1 MVGPDAVKHD
11 IFDEF
16 DEADELPSGSDPA
29 ISNELI
35 TLEGLSLK
43 DQVVREFADYRNV
56 VFTRDVV
63 LRDVRFVKGFSF
75 AGARFLGRVI
85 LNDVRIDN
93 AKGCIA
99 AFSGAVFSQQ
109 FKASRDCRLY
119 RADFSGAIFQGNAI
133 FKGVTFLASARF
145 EGTTFNA
152 CNFSRA
158 TFSGVGVFNDAKFQS
173 SADFEA
179 ATFKYNISAARFRHA
194 KFTGPAIFKN
204 ARFAG
209 DAEFDSAVFNSGAT
223 FFQAQFAL
231 ERAGSEEEDGEELSA
246 EPSKASADLIVS
258 FSGAVFLADDDGD
271 TVTFEGAK
279 FGDRNF
285 KRATTF
291 DNAYFR
297 PMKGQKPKQCIAN
310 FREVSCLGPIT
321 FRGAQFQVFVRADFG
336 HSRFEDNLDLGDCK
350 FLSDAIFE
358 KCAFRDDIVLAQTQF
373 SHFPDFRQATFNHY
387 PNLSQAALSELDK
400 PWRGEERKVMVQRLS
415 TLRRLA
421 NRVDDKRMEFA
432 LLVRELKIEGGIA
445 SRLYGI
451 FSSYGQSWA
460 RPAGWLIFLTVVAFP
475 LAYLANNGFIPTTQ
489 EEAFGFIAGQKQ
501 VCSDAK
507 NGTVTAA
514 ALELSVRNAL
524 IVAAENDVRSERIT
538 NCLASNDN
546 AWRYSGL
553 MMTLLEALQTIATL
567 VLVFFIGAAIRR
579 RLQMR

>member
-1 MVGPDAVKHD
+1 MVGPDALKHD
-11 IFDEF
+11 FFDEF
-16 DEADELPSGSDPA
+16 DDTDELPSIPDPA
-29 ISNELI
+29 TRNELT
-35 TLEGLSLK
+35 TLEGLSLN

-56 VFTRDVV
+56 VFTRDVII
-63 LRDVRFVKGFSF
+63 RNVRFAKGFSF
-75 AGARFLGRVI
+75 SGARFLGRVV
-85 LNDVRIDN
+85 LNDVRVDP
-93 AKGCIA
+93 AKGCSA

-119 RADFSGAIFQGNAI
+119 RTDFSGAIFHGIAI
-133 FKGVTFLASARF
+133 FKGVKFLASARF

-158 TFSGVGVFNDAKFQS
+158 VFSGAGIFNDAKFQS

-179 ATFKYNISAARFRHA
+179 ATFRYSISAARFKDA
-194 KFTGPAIFKN
+194 KFAGPAIFKN

-231 ERAGSEEEDGEELSA
+231 ERAPSGEDDGEEPSA
-246 EPSKASADLIVS
+246 ELAKTSADLVIS
-258 FSGAVFLADDDGD
+258 FAGAVFLADDDGD

-297 PMKGQKPKQCIAN
+297 STKGEKAKRCVAN
-310 FREVSCLGPIT
+310 FREVDCLGPIT
-321 FRGAQFQVFVRADFG
+321 FRGAQFQEFVRADFS
-336 HSRFEDNLDLGDCK
+336 HSRFEDNVDLGDCK
-350 FLSDAIFE
+350 FLSDALFE

-373 SHFPDFRQATFNHY
+373 NSFPDFRQATFNHY
-387 PNLSQAALSELDK
+387 PNLAQASLPHFDK
-400 PWRGEERKVMVQRLS
+400 PRRGEERKVMVQRLS

-421 NRVDDKRMEFA
+421 NKVDDKRTEFA

-445 SRLYGI
+445 SRLYGA
-451 FSSYGQSWA
+451 FSNYGQSWA
-460 RPAGWLIFLTVVAFP
+460 RPAGWLIFLTIIVFP
-475 LAYLANNGFIPTTQ
+475 LTYLANSGFVPTTN
-489 EEAFGFIAGQKQ
+489 EEVVGFVAGERQS
-501 VCSDAK
+501 CPDAQ
-507 NGTVTAA
+507 NGTVIAA
-514 ALELSVRNAL
+514 ALELSMRNAL
-524 IVAAENDVRSERIT
+524 IVAAENNVRSERIA
-538 NCLASNDN
+538 NCLASIGSG
-546 AWRYSGL
+546 WHYSGL